1 MDDLDKLRKEL
12 VDSETFCF
20 YPFLEL
26 SVNPSGYVK
35 PCCYYDGFLYKDV
48 NDINHKVPNY
58 NNVLNIQEK
67 GTTLEDVWY
76 SDNMKLVRKQ
86 MYQGTD
92 KEYTPCEICKRD
104 GPSSMRVRSINSY
117 KNNRQVLE
125 LVKKSIEDN
134 FHVESLPQRLELKPS
149 NLCNLKC
156 IMCNS
161 YDSSQIAKELAD
173 LSEKYDGITVEAGRL
188 FSADNIITKSTH
200 AAHDKNIVAP
210 YDQHI
215 IKIKLENS
223 TSDNAITDY
232 SNNEQLWATFCK
244 IVPNLET
251 LSFAGGEPTLM
262 PFVERALTYCVES
275 GHAEHITVFCS
286 TNATNINK
294 KLLEL
299 IPKFKLFEVICS
311 IDGYG
316 KVQEYARFPS
326 KWPQIEKNYKALKQ
340 LMIHPNVKVL
350 LNITVTALNVS
361 NLDELLNWV
370 EGQAQEYPYFQQW
383 PYNINLLSHPVYQQ
397 ASMLPPS
404 IKNKAIAKLERYKES
419 SVVLKEFPGLDLKV
433 DLVINELR
441 KHNNSEV
448 AANLELF
455 SESIRVLDEHRGI
468 DINSYIP
475 VLDGVYK

>member
-1 MDDLDKLRKEL
+1 MDNIDKLRKEL

-58 NNVLNIQEK
+58 NNVLNIQQNE
-67 GTTLEDVWY
+67 TTLEDVWY

-86 MYQGTD
+86 MYEGTE

-104 GPSSMRVRSINSY
+104 GQSSMRVRSINTY
-117 KNNRQVLE
+117 KNNRKVLE
-125 LVKKSIEDN
+125 LVKTSIDNN

-156 IMCNS
+156 VMCNS

-188 FSADNIITKSTH
+188 LSADHVVTKSMQTSH
-200 AAHDKNIVAP
+200 NKNILAP
-210 YDQHI
+210 HDQHI

-232 SNNEQLWATFCK
+232 SNNEQLWEAFCK

-275 GHAEHITVFCS
+275 GHATHITVFCS

-316 KVQEYARFPS
+316 KVQEYSRFPS
-326 KWPQIEKNYKALKQ
+326 NWTQVEKNYKTLKQ
-340 LMIHPNVKVL
+340 LTVHSNVKVL

-370 EGQAQEYPYFQQW
+370 EEQAQEYPYFQQW
-383 PYNINLLSHPVYQQ
+383 PYNLNLLSHPVCQQ

-404 IKNKAIAKLERYKES
+404 IKNKAIARLEKYKES
-419 SVVLKEFPGLDLKV
+419 SIVLKEFPGLDLKI

-441 KHNNSEV
+441 KHNTSDV
-448 AANLELF
+448 SANLELF

-475 VLDGVYK
+475 ALAGVYK

>member
-48 NDINHKVPNY
+48 NNINHKLPDY
-58 NNVLNIQEK
+58 TNVLNIQEN
-67 GTTLEDVWY
+67 GTTLEDAWY

-86 MYQGTD
+86 MYEGTEKD
-92 KEYTPCEICKRD
+92 YTPCEICKRD
-104 GPSSMRVRSINSY
+104 GQSSMRVRSINAY
-117 KNNRQVLE
+117 KNNRQVLQ
-125 LVKKSIEDN
+125 LVKTSIDNN

-156 IMCNS
+156 VMCNS
-161 YDSSQIAKELAD
+161 YDSSQIAKELED
-173 LSEKYDGITVEAGRL
+173 LSEKYDGVTVEAGRL
-188 FSADNIITKSTH
+188 LSIDNFVTKSMQVSY
-200 AAHDKNIVAP
+200 DKNIIAP
-210 YDQHI
+210 HDQHI

-223 TSDNAITDY
+223 TLDEVITDY
-232 SNNEQLWATFCK
+232 SNNEQLWKTFCK
-244 IVPNLET
+244 IVPTLET

-262 PFVERALTYCVES
+262 PFVERALSYCVDNDY
-275 GHAEHITVFCS
+275 AKNITVFCS

-294 KLLEL
+294 KLLAL

-311 IDGYG
+311 IDGYQ
-316 KVQEYARFPS
+316 KVQEYSRFPS

-350 LNITVTALNVS
+350 LNITVTSLNVS

-370 EGQAQEYPYFQQW
+370 EEQAQEYPYFQQW
-383 PYNINLLSHPVYQQ
+383 PYNINMLSHPVYQQ
-397 ASMLPPS
+397 ASMLPIS
-404 IKNKAIAKLERYKES
+404 IKNKAIARLERYKEN
-419 SVVLKEFPGLDLKV
+419 SVILKEFPGLDLKI

-441 KHNNSEV
+441 KHNSSDV

-475 VLDGVYK
+475 ALEGVYK

>member
-1 MDDLDKLRKEL
+1 MDDLDNLRKEL

-48 NDINHKVPNY
+48 NDINHRVPNY
-58 NNVLNIQEK
+58 NNVLNIQQNE
-67 GTTLEDVWY
+67 TTLEDVWY

-86 MYQGTD
+86 MYEGTD

-104 GPSSMRVRSINSY
+104 GQSSMRVRSINSY

-125 LVKKSIEDN
+125 LVKKSIDNN

-156 IMCNS
+156 VMCNS
-161 YDSSQIAKELAD
+161 YDSSQIAKELAE
-173 LSEKYDGITVEAGRL
+173 LSEKYSGITVEAGRL
-188 FSADNIITKSTH
+188 LSVDHVVTKAMHTMH
-200 AAHDKNIVAP
+200 NKNIVAP
-210 YDQHI
+210 HDQHI

-223 TSDNAITDY
+223 TSENAITDY
-232 SNNEQLWATFCK
+232 SNNEQLWETFCK

-294 KLLEL
+294 KLLQL

-316 KVQEYARFPS
+316 KVQEYSRFPS
-326 KWPQIEKNYKALKQ
+326 NWAQVERNYKTLKQ
-340 LMIHPNVKVL
+340 LTVHSNVKVL
-350 LNITVTALNVS
+350 LNITVTSLNVS

-370 EGQAQEYPYFQQW
+370 EEQAQEYPYFQQW
-383 PYNINLLSHPVYQQ
+383 PYNLNLLSHPVHQQ

-419 SVVLKEFPGLDLKV
+419 SVVLKEFPGLDLKI

-441 KHNNSEV
+441 QHNASDV

-455 SESIRVLDEHRGI
+455 SESIRVLDDHRGI

-475 VLDGVYK
+475 ALSGVYK

>member
-1 MDDLDKLRKEL
+1 MDDIDKIRKKL

-58 NNVLNIQEK
+58 NNVLNIQQN

-86 MYQGTD
+86 MYEGTEKD
-92 KEYTPCEICKRD
+92 YTPCEICKRD
-104 GPSSMRVRSINSY
+104 GQSSMRVRSINTY
-117 KNNRQVLE
+117 KNDRKVLE
-125 LVKKSIEDN
+125 LVKASIEEN

-156 IMCNS
+156 VMCNS
-161 YDSSQIAKELAD
+161 YDSSQIAKELTD
-173 LSEKYDGITVEAGRL
+173 LSKKYDGITVEAGRL
-188 FSADNIITKSTH
+188 LSAKHVVKKFYTPHNKNII
-200 AAHDKNIVAP
+200 AP
-210 YDQHI
+210 HDQHI

-223 TSDNAITDY
+223 FSDTAITDY
-232 SNNEQLWATFCK
+232 SDNEKLWETFCK

-262 PFVERALTYCVES
+262 PFVERALDYCVES
-275 GHAEHITVFCS
+275 GHAKHITVFCS
-286 TNATNINK
+286 TNVTNVNK

-299 IPKFKLFEVICS
+299 IPQFELFEVICS
-311 IDGYG
+311 IDGYQ

-340 LMIHPNVKVL
+340 LMVHSNVKIL
-350 LNITVTALNVS
+350 LNITVTALNVY

-370 EGQAQEYPYFQQW
+370 EEQSQEYPYFQQW
-383 PYNINLLSHPVYQQ
+383 PYNLNILSYPEHQQ
-397 ASMLPPS
+397 ASMLPRH
-404 IKNKAIAKLERYKES
+404 IKDEAISRLEKYKHTS
-419 SVVLKEFPGLDLKV
+419 NILKEFPGLDSKI

-441 KHNNSEV
+441 KHNTSEV

-455 SESIRVLDEHRGI
+455 SESIRALDEHRGI

-475 VLDGVYK
+475 ALAGVYK